1 MGFINLLKN
10 GYRGKLGET
19 VGQQWKNQLTV
30 RTYQATNNSKSEAQL
45 DQRAHYK
52 EIITQSSLAYPSRN
66 NFPKSPEK
74 SMNDFNYYT
83 RITEN
88 IEKEGIP
95 ATNAIFTGIF
105 NKRDICHP
113 TRYYI
118 NSNYFFFTP
127 ITFNVTQVNIKD
139 YKLIII
145 SNLNTTTG
153 KYMPI
158 DIDITQ
164 AQSTRQFKQGRHRYP
179 GNRGILW
186 RIDGFPPYN
195 GTLLGAFARKKGSKW
210 EYSGIFNLRNVI
222 RSDWTNFEAPVP
234 PITIIK

>member
-19 VGQQWKNQLTV
+19 VGQKWKNQLTV
-30 RTYQATNNSKSEAQL
+30 RTYQETNNSKSEAQL

-52 EIITQSSLAYPSRN
+52 TLISQSAAAYPTRN
-66 NFPKSPEK
+66 NFPKTPEK

-83 RITEN
+83 RLTEI

-95 ATNAIFTGIF
+95 RGNALFTGIF

-118 NSNYFFFTP
+118 NGNYFFFTP
-127 ITFNVTQVNIKD
+127 IPFDVTQVNIKD
-139 YKLIII
+139 YKLVII
-145 SNLNTTTG
+145 SNLNTKTG
-153 KYMPI
+153 EYIPV

-164 AQSTRQFKQGRHRYP
+164 NQSTRQFKQGKNRFN

-186 RIDGFPPYN
+186 KINGFPTYN
-195 GTLLGAFARKKGSKW
+195 GTLLGAFARKKGNKW
-210 EYSGIFNLRNVI
+210 EYSGIFNLRNI
-222 RSDWTNFEAPVP
+222 IKSDWANFEAPVP
-234 PITIIK
+234 PITVIK